1 MKKILLFAT
10 ALMLAF
16 PMLVLA
22 EASHLVISQVQ
33 TTAGSGKTTNDFVEI
48 YNPTSQDID
57 LKGIRLVKRTKT
69 GVSDTLLKSW
79 TDSTLIKAHGFYLW
93 ANSGFTDISAAAD
106 VATTGSIADDNG
118 VALRNGPND
127 SGAIIDSLAWGS
139 ATNVF
144 VEGQVFALNPEA
156 NQSLERKPASNI
168 GNGTDSDNN
177 AADFMQTNAH
187 PRNSQSPPLP
197 SIVEEPVPPPALLPP
212 PPAPEPSPTP
222 QPLPEPAPAPTPVPP
237 PAPLPDPVPP
247 APTPLPNPT
256 PAPNPAPNPVP
267 PVISYSNAVVISE
280 FMPNPPS
287 TDSGKEWVELFNTAS
302 EEADLSGWKL
312 DDESKDGKI
321 GSSAYVFPAGT
332 KILGSAYLVVT
343 LPKGSFA
350 LDNTGGDSLR
360 LAWPNNTVIQ
370 EVKYTNAPEAQ
381 SFVRRTSGSF
391 AWTAKPTKGT
401 GEKPAKTEP
410 KNQEKANPT
419 PQSALAPSEEK
430 SAPQEALDQKV
441 ILDESSLS
449 ENPEPV
455 LETTPSQESKIA
467 GATIDKSVPSNKGWK
482 IFTIASF
489 VTLIIFC
496 YIYFRFLRGS

>member
-1 MKKILLFAT
+1 MKKILLFAP

-16 PMLVLA
+16 PMLALA
-22 EASHLVISQVQ
+22 QASHLVISQVQ
-33 TTAGSGKTTNDFVEI
+33 ITGGSGKTTNDFVEI

-69 GVSDTLLKSW
+69 GTTDTLLKSW

-106 VATTGSIADDNG
+106 IATTGSIADDNG
-118 VALRNGPND
+118 IALRNGPND
-127 SGAIIDSLAWGS
+127 TGAIIDSLAWGA
-139 ATNVF
+139 ATNLF
-144 VEGQVFALNPEA
+144 VEGQVFTINPEA
-156 NQSLERKPASNI
+156 NQSLERKPASI
-168 GNGTDSDNN
+168 SGNGTDTDNN
-177 AADFMQTNAH
+177 AADFVQTNAH

-197 SIVEEPVPPPALLPP
+197 GIAEEPVPPPTPTPVPP
-212 PPAPEPSPTP
+212 PPPEPTP
-222 QPLPEPAPAPTPVPP
+222 APVPP

-247 APTPLPNPT
+247 PPTPLPNP
-256 PAPNPAPNPVP
+256 PPAPNPVPP

-287 TDSGKEWVELFNTAS
+287 TDSGKEWVEFLNTS
-302 EEADLSGWKL
+302 NEEADLGGWKL

-321 GSSAYVFPAGT
+321 GSSAFIFAAGT
-332 KILGSAYLVVT
+332 KILGSSYLVVT

-350 LDNTGGDSLR
+350 LDNTGGDTLR
-360 LAWPNNTVIQ
+360 LAWPNNVVIQ
-370 EVKYTNAPEAQ
+370 EVKYTNAPEGQ
-381 SFVRRTSGSF
+381 SFVRRVSGSF

-401 GEKPAKTEP
+401 GEKSAKTET
-410 KNQEKANPT
+410 KNQEKANNST
-419 PQSALAPSEEK
+419 PVSAMAPLEEK
-430 SAPQEALDQKV
+430 PGVQEALDPKAV
-441 ILDESSLS
+441 SDESSSS
-449 ENPEPV
+449 ENTESV

-467 GATIDKSVPSNKGWK
+467 GAVTDKSAPSNKGWK

-496 YIYFRFLRGS
+496 YIYFRFLRSS